1 MITRLTPR
9 FMRTISIIPK
19 VIFICTILAIS
30 GVANAALVDHGGGL
44 IYDTDLN
51 ITWYDHS
58 SIAPTWADAV
68 SWVSGVTAGGVG
80 GWRLPS
86 SAPGPYSWGFDGTT
100 TGGYNITSSEM
111 GHLFYTELGN
121 SGDIDILGNS
131 TPVATDGS
139 ANDNF
144 IHNSGPF
151 TNLLFGNL
159 WDTGWADYWS
169 STGASGTD
177 GIWAFDTSYG
187 YQDNE
192 DKVTPSIYGP
202 GYAMAVHEGNVPE
215 PATMWMCLLGLGGLL
230 FRRKK

>member
-1 MITRLTPR
+1 MKRTMIAAMTMML
-9 FMRTISIIPK
+9 
-19 VIFICTILAIS
+19 LALLVA
-30 GVANAALVDHGGGL
+30 GTANAGLVDNGGGL

-51 ITWYDHS
+51 ITWYDYSHV
-58 SIAPTWADAV
+58 APQWADAV
-68 SWVSGVTAGGVG
+68 SWVSSLTVNGVD

-86 SAPGPYSWGFDGTT
+86 SKQGAYSWGCDGTT

-121 SGDIDILGNS
+121 SGDYDTSGNP
-131 TPVATDGS
+131 TPVSTDGS
-139 ANDNF
+139 PDDNF

-151 TNLLFGNL
+151 TNLQFGNL
-159 WDTGWADYWS
+159 WGSGWADYWS

-192 DKVTPSIYGP
+192 DKVSPSIYGP
-202 GYAMAVHEGNVPE
+202 GYAMAVHDGNVTVPE
-215 PATMWMCLLGLGGLL
+215 PGTLVLFGIGGLGLLAYA
-230 FRRKK
+230 RRRQRS